1 MAVFF
6 SVIVPYYDATVSD
19 DELTRCLASLAA
31 QTFRDF
37 EVLLIHDGPPSRALP
52 NAPATVPGYAPRCT
66 SARANDFGHSLRDVG
81 IRLATGEY
89 IVHLNSD
96 NLLYP
101 FALEELAL
109 SASRDEPETMG
120 QPYRTNPDLL
130 IFPIVMRG
138 MVGNVRRGIMR
149 TGNPA
154 HTLIL
159 NGYPA
164 LEGTIDCMQLVM
176 KRALWLHYGG
186 WYDKA
191 PNSDAQM
198 YTRFVKDNGA
208 RMVGRVLGEHW

>member
-6 SVIVPYYDATVSD
+6 SVIVPYYDGSVSD

-37 EVLLIHDGPPSRALP
+37 EVLLFHDGPPSRGLP
-52 NAPATVPGYAPRCT
+52 APPADVPGYTPRCT

-81 IRLATGEY
+81 IRLAKGEY
-89 IVHLNSD
+89 IIHLNAD

-101 FALEELAL
+101 FALEELAV
-109 SASRDEPETMG
+109 SALREEPETVG
-120 QPYRTNPDLL
+120 NPYRTNPELL
-130 IFPIVMRG
+130 VFPIVMRG
-138 MVGNVRRGIMR
+138 MVGNVSTGIAR

-154 HTLIL
+154 HSIVL

-164 LEGTIDCMQLVM
+164 MLGTIDCMQLVM
-176 KRALWLHYGG
+176 KRELWIRYGG

-191 PNSDAQM
+191 ANSDAQM
-198 YTRFVKDNGA
+198 YPRFITENGA

>member
-6 SVIVPYYDATVSD
+6 SVIVPYYDASVSD
-19 DELTRCLASLAA
+19 DDLTRCLASLAA

-37 EVLLIHDGPPSRALP
+37 EVLLFHDGPPSRALP
-52 NAPATVPGYAPRCT
+52 AAPANVPGYTPRCT

-81 IRLATGEY
+81 IRLAKGEY
-89 IVHLNSD
+89 IIHLNGD

-101 FALEELAL
+101 FALEELVL
-109 SASRDEPETMG
+109 SASREELETVG

-130 IFPIVMRG
+130 IFPIIMRG
-138 MVGNVRRGIMR
+138 MVGNVRSGIMR

-154 HTLIL
+154 HTIIL
-159 NGYPA
+159 SGYPA

-176 KRALWLHYGG
+176 KRELWLHYGG